1 MNSMNKRVKSS
12 VSDKTKALEAELST
26 KNTKDQ
32 STYSVEAGRDVQT
45 DLTGWQKQALGNQDQ
60 FAQRQGFRRR
70 HPSRMLNEYAGVV
83 KTSGNPKMKWE
94 QFIQAE
100 NERVQLPETT
110 KKGRNVY
117 VANQMGLV
125 ETALKNYVNSKEK
138 LNAIVAVGV

>member
-1 MNSMNKRVKSS
+1 MNKRVRSS
-12 VSDKTKALEAELST
+12 VSAKTKALEDELSV
-26 KNTKDQ
+26 KNTKTQ

-45 DLTGWQKQALGNQDQ
+45 DLTPWQKQALGSQDH

-70 HPSRMLNEYAGVV
+70 HPSKMLNEYAGVV
-83 KTSGNPKMKWE
+83 KTNTNPKMKWE
-94 QFIQAE
+94 EYIDAE

-117 VANQMGLV
+117 AANQMGLV
-125 ETALKNYVNSKEK
+125 ELALQNFVQSKQK